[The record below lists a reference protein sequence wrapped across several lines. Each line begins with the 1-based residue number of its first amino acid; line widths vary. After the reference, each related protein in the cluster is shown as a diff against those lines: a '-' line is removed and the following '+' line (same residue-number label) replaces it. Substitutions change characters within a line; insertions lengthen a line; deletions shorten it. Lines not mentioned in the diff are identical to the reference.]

1 MDFLTIMMTV
11 STLEYS
17 TAVFCYQCDR
27 ASNHRVT
34 ARLYVFYLDS

>member
-17 TAVFCYQCDR
+17 TAVFCYQCDQ